1 MIRCNIC
8 NGPLHMNPDGRGAT
22 CQDCGIFYP
31 LDALRRM
38 TDAERLRRASVSALY
53 APPEVMFARHNRP
66 EPPRPAPVYGA
77 PPFGIRRNVR
87 PEPPRPAQSGSLPE
101 HHIRNENRGVSLA
114 ERRRSPDYR
123 MPKYDGPVKPSAP
136 GIFASSA
143 ARQRYSD
150 AMNEWA
156 AAQVLRRRQL
166 DEYEAQTA
174 EREAYFKRFYE
185 PISPAYSLVEWLP
198 YFEGILLDNFP
209 KYTLRKNVPA
219 RELMGGRAGYPRL
232 HFVLERNGRPAL
244 AIFLTETKKKTR
256 PTIVRRLEER
266 GIPAL
271 CFHTILSN
279 RRDYVIDRIWRALN
293 I

>member
-53 APPEVMFARHNRP
+53 APPEVMFAQHNRR

-136 GIFASSA
+136 GIFASFPSA
-143 ARQRYSD
+143 SLRGLRQTSQRKIRTLFFSFRTNNIRYKVS
-150 AMNEWA
+150 
-156 AAQVLRRRQL
+156 VLKII
-166 DEYEAQTA
+166 D
-174 EREAYFKRFYE
+174 
-185 PISPAYSLVEWLP
+185 
-198 YFEGILLDNFP
+198 
-209 KYTLRKNVPA
+209 
-219 RELMGGRAGYPRL
+219 PR
-232 HFVLERNGRPAL
+232 
-244 AIFLTETKKKTR
+244 I
-256 PTIVRRLEER
+256 
-266 GIPAL
+266 
-271 CFHTILSN
+271 
-279 RRDYVIDRIWRALN
+279 
-293 I
+293 